1 MGEVSSAT
9 WFALAI
15 LIVINYIKTIAVTEE
30 SECELF
36 DKKECIDF
44 YFSYPF
50 FCGLFL
56 LICIFCL
63 FLYSSHYYH
72 IFINEGLIKVFGLEI
87 KIETQVWWKL
97 YRDNIYEYINPRYVS
112 PAHQLYLDGLV
123 KLQELT
129 VELKGSVNEGH
140 SVIRRLV
147 INAALAEES
156 NPVLNTPLLQIQHSG
171 HHDNHHSSDLNHNHH
186 NSDPSS
192 GKDDGKGQEEED
204 EEGGGSV
211 IRGASLAA
219 HLEKLEHEEN
229 LRYYICHVYNNNVYA
244 DAYIA
249 STLILYRMVYMRIL
263 YSTVY
268 TQTAIVHIYN
278 LL

>member
-97 YRDNIYEYINPRYVS
+97 YRDNIYEYLNPRYVS
-112 PAHQLYLDGLV
+112 PNHQLYLDGLV

-147 INAALAEES
+147 INAALSEES
-156 NPVLNTPLLQIQHSG
+156 NPVLNTPLLQAQHSG
-171 HHDNHHSSDLNHNHH
+171 HHDNHHNSDHLHNHH

-192 GKDDGKGQEEED
+192 GKDDGKGQEEEED
-204 EEGGGSV
+204 EGGGGSA

-229 LRYYICHVYNNNVYA
+229 LRYCYCYIPCAQYICGHISYSIPIYSLF
-244 DAYIA
+244 Y
-249 STLILYRMVYMRIL
+249 TRIHL
-263 YSTVY
+263 
-268 TQTAIVHIYN
+268 
-278 LL
+278 